1 MALTNAYATMASLK
15 AELNIG
21 QADTSYD
28 VKLEMALNAASRQI
42 DRHCGRFFYQNTSL
56 VQREFY
62 ADSPLDCMVDD
73 ISTTTGLVVKVDTG
87 DDGTYATTLTINTH
101 FILLPRNADHET
113 PVMPFTQIRI
123 VDTGL
128 TAFPLWS
135 SGRPSC
141 RVTAKWGF
149 PAVPDDVDKACL
161 IQATQLFKA
170 SDAVFGGLS
179 FDAGILRVR
188 ETLNP
193 MAAALVEYYAKP
205 RVA

>member
-1 MALTNAYATMASLK
+1 MTLTNAYTTIAALK
-15 AELNIG
+15 QELNIG

-28 VKLEMALNAASRQI
+28 VKLETALNAASRQI
-42 DRHCGRFFYQNTSL
+42 DRHCGRRFWQDPSV
-56 VQREFY
+56 VQREYY
-62 ADSPLDCMVDD
+62 ADNPYLCSTDD
-73 ISTTTGLVVKVDTG
+73 ISTTNGLVVRVDTG

-101 FILLPRNADHET
+101 FVLLPRNADHDSLPWNE
-113 PVMPFTQIRI
+113 IRI
-123 VDTGL
+123 VDADL
-128 TAFPLWS
+128 TSFPLWT
-135 SGRPSC
+135 SGRPSV
-141 RVTAKWGF
+141 RVTAKFGF
-149 PAVPDDVDKACL
+149 ATVPDDVNKACL

-193 MAAALVEYYAKP
+193 MAAALVEFYAKP

>member
-1 MALTNAYATMASLK
+1 MTLTNAYASMAALK

-28 VKLEMALNAASRQI
+28 VKLETALNSASRQI
-42 DRHCGRFFYQNTSL
+42 DRHCGRRFWQDTAVVDRQY
-56 VQREFY
+56 Y
-62 ADSPLDCMVDD
+62 ADTPYLVHTDD
-73 ISTTTGLVVKVDTG
+73 ISTLTGLVVKVDTG
-87 DDGTYATTLTINTH
+87 DDGTYATTLTINTQ
-101 FILLPRNADHET
+101 FIVLPTNAGDDGL
-113 PVMPFTQIRI
+113 PWYMIRL
-123 VDTGL
+123 VDADT
-128 TAFPLWS
+128 TTFPLWT
-135 SGRPSC
+135 SGRPSVQ
-141 RVTAKWGF
+141 VTAKFGF
-149 PAVPDDVDKACL
+149 ATVPDDVNKACL

-193 MAAALVEYYAKP
+193 MAAALVEYYVKP

>member
-1 MALTNAYATMASLK
+1 MTLTNAYATMAALK

-28 VKLEMALNAASRQI
+28 VKLEAALNSASRQI
-42 DRHCGRFFYQNTSL
+42 DRHCGRRFWQDPAT
-56 VQREFY
+56 VQREYY
-62 ADSPLDCMVDD
+62 ADSPYDVQTDD
-73 ISTTTGLVVKVDTG
+73 ISTTSGLVVRVDTG
-87 DDGTYATTLTINTH
+87 DDGTYATTLTITTQ
-101 FILLPRNADHET
+101 FILLPRNADHDGL
-113 PVMPFTQIRI
+113 PWNSIRL
-123 VDTGL
+123 VDADT
-128 TAFPLWS
+128 TTFPIWT
-135 SGRPSC
+135 SGRPSV
-141 RVTAKWGF
+141 RVTAKFGY
-149 PAVPDDVDKACL
+149 ATVPDDVNKACL

-193 MAAALVEYYAKP
+193 MAAALVEYYVKP

>member
-28 VKLEMALNAASRQI
+28 VKLDMALNAASRQI
-42 DRHCGRFFYQNTSL
+42 DRHCGRFFYQDQSL

-73 ISTTTGLVVKVDTG
+73 ISTTTGLVVKVDDG
-87 DDGTYATTLTINTH
+87 DDGSYATTLTINTH
-101 FILLPRNADHET
+101 FILLPRNADHQI

-123 VDTGL
+123 VDSGL

-149 PAVPDDVDKACL
+149 PAVPDDVEKACL

>member
-1 MALTNAYATMASLK
+1 MTLTNAYATMADLK

-28 VKLEMALNAASRQI
+28 VKLEKALNSASRQI
-42 DRHCGRFFYQNTSL
+42 DRHCGRRFWQDPAT
-56 VQREFY
+56 VQREYY
-62 ADSPLDCMVDD
+62 ADSPYDVQTDD
-73 ISTTTGLVVKVDTG
+73 ISTTTGLVVRVDTG
-87 DDGTYATTLTINTH
+87 DDGTYATTLTITTQ
-101 FILLPRNADHET
+101 FILLPRNADHDGL
-113 PVMPFTQIRI
+113 PWNSIRL
-123 VDTGL
+123 VDADT
-128 TAFPLWS
+128 TTFPIWT
-135 SGRPSC
+135 SGRPSV
-141 RVTAKWGF
+141 RVTAKFGF
-149 PAVPDDVDKACL
+149 ATVPDDVNKACL

-193 MAAALVEYYAKP
+193 MAAALVEYYVKP